1 LPEFL
6 KAQDGWERL
15 MRESD
20 GLDQARI
27 KLGSLTSLFRA
38 RLSAAVPWMLAHQR
52 RHLLQAEKVKQQILS
67 IAPRASA
74 QAV

>member
-1 LPEFL
+1 
-6 KAQDGWERL
+6 
-15 MRESD
+15 
-20 GLDQARI
+20 
-27 KLGSLTSLFRA
+27 
-38 RLSAAVPWMLAHQR
+38 MLAHQR